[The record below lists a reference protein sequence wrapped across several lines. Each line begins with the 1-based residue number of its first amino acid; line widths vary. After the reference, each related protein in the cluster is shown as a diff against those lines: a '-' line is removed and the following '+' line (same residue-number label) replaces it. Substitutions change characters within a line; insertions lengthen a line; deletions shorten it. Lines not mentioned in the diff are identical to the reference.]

1 MATTDFDLRFYINS
15 SISNPM
21 NFLQGVKKTL
31 ILQEIPEER
40 AQNILS
46 HIELMAACDV
56 AIFVYDRYGAHIP
69 PIFSLYSLT
78 V

>member
-56 AIFVYDRYGAHIP
+56 AIFVYDRY
-69 PIFSLYSLT
+69 L
-78 V
+78 